1 MTRNRSW
8 LALGALLLALA
19 GGALWAADQKKADK
33 SQTGDCCAEGKG
45 CCAEKCCTKE
55 KACCEEKCSAAEKGC
70 CEGKCC
76 TKEKGKCCGC
86 CEKAPQMATFPVPAG
101 SAVQVMIAPPG
112 AFEGDGPAGWLTTV
126 PAPPAPCPMPVPF
139 TPATPFTPAP
149 CAMPPAE
156 GPMPSPVTPVTQYIL
171 DSRVVP
177 PPPTQPGPSVT
188 SYVVPP
194 VPPALVAPRSGYAHD
209 WRVCVV
215 QEDGKSCLGMQAGP
229 RQGASATFE
238 SMTLKVGG
246 GVKLSVVGK
255 QVRVS
260 GKCVNATADSVSWGP
275 DHGDI
280 VLAGSVKVK
289 YECDAHKAE
298 ITAQQVVVG
307 VLDGHIEVV
316 GTGNLNTPKT
326 SPVSTG
332 SPTPTAPRSCPAC
345 PALSGEAQQL
355 FNFWTSFTR

>member
-1 MTRNRSW
+1 M
-8 LALGALLLALA
+8 
-19 GGALWAADQKKADK
+19 
-33 SQTGDCCAEGKG
+33 
-45 CCAEKCCTKE
+45 
-55 KACCEEKCSAAEKGC
+55 
-70 CEGKCC
+70 
-76 TKEKGKCCGC
+76 
-86 CEKAPQMATFPVPAG
+86 
-101 SAVQVMIAPPG
+101 
-112 AFEGDGPAGWLTTV
+112 
-126 PAPPAPCPMPVPF
+126 
-139 TPATPFTPAP
+139 
-149 CAMPPAE
+149 
-156 GPMPSPVTPVTQYIL
+156 
-171 DSRVVP
+171 
-177 PPPTQPGPSVT
+177 T